1 MLPISDVSV
10 YQRRKPYVN
19 LALIALNAIVFVYTV
34 ALSDLD
40 VFRFNYRYGVVPAE
54 LAGGRVLDVLRLLT
68 PGGPVDVDIT
78 SPIGAWGTVFTSMFM
93 HGGWMHFIGNMLFLW
108 VFGDNVEERL
118 GHIKYLMFY
127 LGCGIVAVW
136 AHVFTDVDSTV
147 PLIGASG
154 AISGVLGAY
163 LLLYPYNRITTLV
176 LMFFITVIQVPAILL
191 LGFWFI
197 LQLFQ
202 GVGSLGPGSSGVAYM
217 AHVGG
222 FLAGMLA
229 MGLYKL
235 AVGERLWP
243 EGRWGVGRF

>member
-1 MLPISDVSV
+1 MNVDIASPIS
-10 YQRRKPYVN
+10 
-19 LALIALNAIVFVYTV
+19 
-34 ALSDLD
+34 
-40 VFRFNYRYGVVPAE
+40 
-54 LAGGRVLDVLRLLT
+54 
-68 PGGPVDVDIT
+68 
-78 SPIGAWGTVFTSMFM
+78 AWGTVFTSMFM

-108 VFGDNVEERL
+108 VFRDNVEERL
-118 GHIKYLMFY
+118 GHVKYLLFY
-127 LGCGIVAVW
+127 LACVIVAVW
-136 AHVFTDVDSTV
+136 AHVVTDVDSTV

-154 AISGVLGAY
+154 AISAV
-163 LLLYPYNRITTLV
+163 
-176 LMFFITVIQVPAILL
+176 LL

-202 GVGSLGPGSSGVAYM
+202 GVGSLGPGSGGVAYM

-243 EGRWGVGRF
+243 EGRWGVDRF